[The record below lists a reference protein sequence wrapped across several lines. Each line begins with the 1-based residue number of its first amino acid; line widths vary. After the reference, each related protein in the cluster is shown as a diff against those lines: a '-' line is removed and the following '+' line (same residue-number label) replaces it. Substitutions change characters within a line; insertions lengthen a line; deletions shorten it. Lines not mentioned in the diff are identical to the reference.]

1 MCFEVKSCGTVKSV
15 AWFVADPVQEFSDGG
30 NSVSRKLS
38 ELPNKVPSDK
48 YLTRRLSL
56 KSLQLLERVSEKSL
70 GMKSMIS
77 LFLRLFLWTVENMPD
92 DVEVNLFVFWRIKT
106 EEFEKVLVSTW
117 PKYRGLPQVREGFRL
132 GQPSYW

>member
-1 MCFEVKSCGTVKSV
+1 M

-48 YLTRRLSL
+48 YLTRPLSL
-56 KSLQLLERVSEKSL
+56 KSLQFLERVSEKSL

-77 LFLRLFLWTVENMPD
+77 LFLWLFLWTVENMPD
-92 DVEVNLFVFWRIKT
+92 DVEVKVFICFRENKNGGIWK
-106 EEFEKVLVSTW
+106 
-117 PKYRGLPQVREGFRL
+117 GVRVDVA
-132 GQPSYW
+132 